1 MIAKASAIS
10 NGLPLLEYISGEA
23 KIKKHPEKIYH
34 VKNNLL
40 DNFLD
45 AMDIWDM
52 MRIAAWGHP
61 RNKNN
66 TIRIEISPSIEYA
79 KNYTLKDW
87 SKLWDDFVEAF
98 DSIVLLSKKGEIISR
113 ATNIKNSMSTVWLHK
128 DSKSGIPHLHAMAA
142 KFDKYGNI
150 NDAHF
155 ITRRAM
161 RAADVVSKNRGWTLA
176 EDIHTHNNEKIE
188 EDIKNILKSLDVWD
202 WNQYLHRLKSYGYDY
217 NVTKKKD
224 GSIHG
229 YTIKKGINKFK
240 SIEIGKNFEY
250 TFYQLE
256 NTWND
261 LKMKLGEENL
271 SSYFKE
277 DIVAPLILN
286 PEDESLKLKEKEVRK
301 ENPSSDL
308 SLDKDEKQ
316 NKESSKLEALPL
328 KEESLERTKTSLES
342 TKAQGQ
348 KSSTY
353 LKEGFKHHIK
363 KKESIDINFDNKN
376 YRFYIPSEV
385 VDLFRKEFNSQRV
398 RNSKELIDFS
408 VALFVGIKSSEP
420 PIQDDTEK
428 ETFSFNEP
436 KREKGEDDLLWARRC
451 LRYAKE
457 KLGVKK
463 SLGMRR

>member
-66 TIRIEISPSIEYA
+66 TIRIEISPAIEYA

-98 DSIVLLSKKGEIISR
+98 DSIVLLGKKGEIISG

-142 KFDKYGNI
+142 RFDKYGNI
-150 NDAHF
+150 NDTLL
-155 ITRRAM
+155 ISRRAM
-161 RAADVVSKNRGWTLA
+161 RAAEVVSKSREWTLA

-188 EDIKNILKSLDVWD
+188 EDIKNILKSLDAWD
-202 WNQYLHRLKSYGYDY
+202 WNQYLRRLKSYGYDY

-240 SIEIGKNFEY
+240 SVEIGKNFEY

-261 LKMKLGEENL
+261 IKIKLGKENL
-271 SSYFKE
+271 SSCVE
-277 DIVAPLILN
+277 DTQRIAPIILN
-286 PEDESLKLKEKEVRK
+286 PEDEGFKIKEKEVKK
-301 ENPSSDL
+301 ENP

-316 NKESSKLEALPL
+316 NKQRSQAGSLPL
-328 KEESLERTKTSLES
+328 KEESLERTKTSLQS
-342 TKAQGQ
+342 DQSQGQ
-348 KSSTY
+348 KSSNY
-353 LKEGFKHHIK
+353 LKDGYKYHIK

-385 VDLFRKEFNSQRV
+385 VDLFHKEFNSSTT

-408 VALFVGIKSSEP
+408 VALFIGLKSSVP
-420 PIQDDTEK
+420 PAQDNTGKDA
-428 ETFSFNEP
+428 FSFNEP
-436 KREKGEDDLLWARRC
+436 KRENGEDDLLWARRC

-463 SLGMRR
+463 NFGMRR